1 MKTVKIRT
9 LEIGVG
15 KPKVIVPL
23 TSSTQE
29 ELLQDAKQLKGMEYD
44 MIEWRVDHFDDVFD
58 LEKLKQAAKR
68 LREVVQETPIL
79 MTFRTKKEGGEKEID
94 DRTYKT
100 LNIEMA
106 NSQLV
111 DMIDVEIFKEEGLVK
126 EIIDQV
132 HAAQVKVIA
141 SNHDFKQ
148 TPNQEEIISRLCK
161 MQDMGADVLKI
172 ALMPNSIQDVLTLLS
187 ATERMKR
194 YYSTCPL
201 ATMAM
206 GKLGVIS
213 RLSGEAFGSS
223 LTFGAGIQA
232 SAPGQIDLKALNQTL
247 ETIHQAMR

>member
-79 MTFRTKKEGGEKEID
+79 MTFRTKRRGEKEID

-111 DMIDVEIFKEEGLVK
+111 DMIDVEIFKEERLVR

-132 HAAQVKVIA
+132 HVAQVKVIA

-148 TPNQEEIISRLCK
+148 TPNQEEIISRLRK

-194 YYSTCPL
+194 SYSMCPL

-213 RLSGEAFGSS
+213 RLSGEVFGSS
-223 LTFGAGIQA
+223 LTFGVGVQA

-247 ETIHQAMR
+247 ETIHQVMN

>member
-44 MIEWRVDHFDDVFD
+44 MIEWRVDHFDDVLD
-58 LEKLKQAAKR
+58 LEKLKQATKR

-79 MTFRTKKEGGEKEID
+79 MTFRTKKEGGVKEID

-106 NSQLV
+106 KSQLV
-111 DMIDVEIFKEEGLVK
+111 DMIDVEIFKEERLVR

-132 HAAQVKVIA
+132 HVAQVKVIA

-194 YYSTCPL
+194 SYSTCPL

-213 RLSGEAFGSS
+213 RLSGEVFGSS
-223 LTFGAGIQA
+223 LTFGVGVQA

-247 ETIHQAMR
+247 ETIHQVMN